1 MKAIFLAAGE
11 GTRLRPLT
19 DDLPKCM
26 IPYKGKP
33 LLGYGIDAMH
43 AIGITDIVV
52 VRGYLSDKIDFLDV
66 RYIEN
71 REYSKTNMVETL
83 FCAKAE
89 FDEDLLI
96 SYADIVYRPQVAAS
110 LMSAPADIGVVI
122 DKDWK
127 SLWKLR
133 MEDPLKDAE
142 TLKINSDGLITEI
155 GKKPTSYY
163 DIEGQYLGILKF
175 SKNVLPTIIDFYE
188 NLDRDS
194 EYDGKD
200 FKNMFMTSFIQALID
215 AGFPVTAVPIHGGW
229 IEIDSI
235 QDLRVYESV
244 QKNLI

>member
-19 DDLPKCM
+19 DELPKCM
-26 IPYKGKP
+26 IPYRGKP
-33 LLGYGIDAMH
+33 LLGYGIDAMQ

-52 VRGYLSDKIDFLDV
+52 VRGYRSEKIDFKNV

-71 REYSKTNMVETL
+71 PEYSKTNMVETL
-83 FCAKAE
+83 FCARAE

-96 SYADIVYRPQVAAS
+96 SYTDIVYRPQVAAS
-110 LMSAPADIGVVI
+110 LMSAPVDIGVVI

-133 MEDPLKDAE
+133 MTDPLKDAE
-142 TLKINSDGLITEI
+142 TLKIDSNGLIKEI
-155 GKKPTSYY
+155 GKKPNGY
-163 DIEGQYLGILKF
+163 DEIEGQYLGIIKF
-175 SKNVLPTIIDFYE
+175 SKNILPKIIGIYD
-188 NLDRDS
+188 NLNRDS
-194 EYDGKD
+194 EYDGQN
-200 FKNMFMTSFIQALID
+200 FSNMYMTSFIQGLID

>member
-200 FKNMFMTSFIQALID
+200 FKNMFMTSFIQGLID
-215 AGFPVTAVPIHGGW
+215 AGFPVTEVPIHGGW

-235 QDLRVYESV
+235 QDMRVYESV

>member
-1 MKAIFLAAGE
+1 MKAVFLAAGE

-26 IPYKGKP
+26 IPFRGKP
-33 LLGYGIDAMH
+33 ILGYGIEAMRS
-43 AIGITDIVV
+43 AGITDIVV
-52 VRGYLSDKIDFLDV
+52 VRGYLAHKVDFRDV

-71 REYSKTNMVETL
+71 RNYSETNMVATL

-96 SYADIVYRPQVAAS
+96 SYADIVYRPQVAAA
-110 LMSAPADIGVVI
+110 LMSAPVDIGVVI

-142 TLKINSDGLITEI
+142 TLKIDSDGRILEI
-155 GKKPTSYY
+155 GKKPTGYY

-175 SKNVLPTIIDFYE
+175 SKNVQPAIIDFYE
-188 NLDRDS
+188 NLDRDR

-200 FKNMFMTSFIQALID
+200 FKNMFMTSFIQSLID

-229 IEIDSI
+229 IEVDSLH
-235 QDLRVYESV
+235 DLRIYESV
-244 QKNLI
+244 QENLI